1 MKKTIS
7 KLLMIG
13 LVASLTGCYTARI
26 VSNVK
31 VDARPEFRRIL
42 IVSKLPNIRPEYLPT
57 FQTAFPP
64 GYQVCIVANS
74 PLSFDDPEQAI
85 EKQRQTCQS
94 EIQLTLDI
102 NRNYTSG
109 SGKYISSYNE
119 LYLEMKNLATGQPFW
134 KALATTGGTSEVAP
148 REVVNQLIKDGIIES
163 MPTISKAY

>member
-1 MKKTIS
+1 MKTIIS
-7 KLLMIG
+7 RLLLLG
-13 LVASLTGCYTARI
+13 LVANLASCYTARI

-31 VDARPEFRRIL
+31 ADARPEFRRIL
-42 IVSKLPNIRPEYLPT
+42 IVSKLPNVRPDYLPI

-64 GYQVCIVANS
+64 GYQVCVVSNS

-94 EIQLTLDI
+94 EIQLTIDI

-109 SGKYISSYNE
+109 TGRYISANNE

-134 KALATTGGTSEVAP
+134 KALATTSGTSEVAP

-163 MPTISKAY
+163 SPTISKAY